1 MNRKSNIQK
10 WSPGFLILNGSLAF
24 LFSLMWTLG
33 VELDQKSN
41 MALGWHHVTFML
53 VFAAGIFPVL
63 AWLTKKLDSW
73 EGPSKGC
80 LGRKELKK
88 FYLIIVVIWLL
99 GYLAMFPGVYATDA
113 AYWYYEFIDE
123 NVPVNIIWSPI
134 YAGLFFSFVEAGK
147 ILFDSWD
154 IGFAC
159 FTLVQMGLVLL
170 VIRQILF
177 FLNEF
182 LGRSAV
188 ILSTIFFS
196 FVPTHVIL
204 AVTSATDPLFA
215 ACFAMCL
222 LHLIRLAYQ
231 AEEYV
236 AKRSNLVRFGAY
248 LIALCLIRNNGIY
261 SLIVLALA
269 GLILGKRYR
278 QHLLKVLAVVFA
290 CVLVCQGP
298 VYTKL
303 GVQAGYPFHPLAVM
317 LSVPLQQMAY
327 VYNNEA
333 LPQEL
338 KNEMDLYVTEEAWN
352 EYPLSMGIADTVRRG
367 LNVDFVQEHLWDFVK
382 LYGKVMKFSP
392 KSMVKGLFFQTYGL
406 WYPGKI
412 YPDISTWHPYL
423 NYQSYTYVWSYDT
436 GFTLHRI
443 SLFPLYDHVLGWLFG
458 EGERQTGYVGDM
470 SMTFSNIPVL
480 STLCKAGTY
489 TWLLL
494 YAACYA
500 VYRRW
505 KGALVILSFPIGI
518 WITVFLSPVIMYRY
532 AAPIIFSAPLIMAAL
547 FLKWDQPNVGPQQR
561 V

>member
-33 VELDQKSN
+33 VELDKKGN
-41 MALGWHHVTFML
+41 VDLGWHHAFFML
-53 VFAAGIFPVL
+53 MFAVGIFPIL
-63 AWLTKKLDSW
+63 AWSTQNLDKWGETSTASLNKKNLN
-73 EGPSKGC
+73 
-80 LGRKELKK
+80 R
-88 FYLIIVVIWLL
+88 FYLIIVIVWLL

-113 AYWYYEFIDE
+113 PYWYYEFIDK
-123 NVPVNIIWSPI
+123 NAPLSNSWSPV
-134 YAGLFFSFVEAGK
+134 YAGVFFFFVESGK
-147 ILFDSWD
+147 ILLNSWD
-154 IGFAC
+154 VGFAC
-159 FTLVQMGLVLL
+159 FTLVQMGIVLL

-177 FLNEF
+177 FLNEC
-182 LGRSAV
+182 LGRFAV
-188 ILSTIFFS
+188 ILSTLFFS
-196 FVPTHVIL
+196 FVPTHTIL
-204 AVTSATDPLFA
+204 SVTSATDPLFA
-215 ACFAMCL
+215 ALFAMCL
-222 LHLIRLAYQ
+222 LHLIRLVLQ
-231 AEEYV
+231 TEEYV
-236 AKRSNLVRFGAY
+236 SKKSNLVHFGGY
-248 LIALCLIRNNGIY
+248 LIALCLIRNNEIY

-303 GVQAGYPFHPLAVM
+303 GVQADYPLHPVAVM

-352 EYPLSMGIADTVRRG
+352 EYPLSMGIADTVRSG
-367 LNVDFVQEHLWDFVK
+367 LNVDFVQQHLWDFVK

-392 KSMVKGLFFQTYGL
+392 KSMIKGLLFQTYGL
-406 WYPGKI
+406 WYPGKS
-412 YPDISTWHPYL
+412 YPDISTWHPYIDF
-423 NYQSYTYVWSYDT
+423 QSYSYI
-436 GFTLHRI
+436 GFHGTEFILNRN
-443 SLFPLYDHVLGWLFG
+443 SLFPLYNQALAWLFG
-458 EGERQTGYVGDM
+458 EGETLDGYGGHLFM
-470 SMTFSNIPVL
+470 AFSNIPIL

-489 TWLLL
+489 TWLLI

>member
-1 MNRKSNIQK
+1 MC
-10 WSPGFLILNGSLAF
+10 PGMSGARVYEAWCTSRLSL
-24 LFSLMWTLG
+24 
-33 VELDQKSN
+33 
-41 MALGWHHVTFML
+41 
-53 VFAAGIFPVL
+53 
-63 AWLTKKLDSW
+63 
-73 EGPSKGC
+73 PS
-80 LGRKELKK
+80 
-88 FYLIIVVIWLL
+88 V
-99 GYLAMFPGVYATDA
+99 
-113 AYWYYEFIDE
+113 
-123 NVPVNIIWSPI
+123 
-134 YAGLFFSFVEAGK
+134 
-147 ILFDSWD
+147 
-154 IGFAC
+154 
-159 FTLVQMGLVLL
+159 
-170 VIRQILF
+170 
-177 FLNEF
+177 
-182 LGRSAV
+182 
-188 ILSTIFFS
+188 
-196 FVPTHVIL
+196 
-204 AVTSATDPLFA
+204 
-215 ACFAMCL
+215 
-222 LHLIRLAYQ
+222 
-231 AEEYV
+231 
-236 AKRSNLVRFGAY
+236 
-248 LIALCLIRNNGIY
+248 
-261 SLIVLALA
+261 
-269 GLILGKRYR
+269 
-278 QHLLKVLAVVFA
+278 
-290 CVLVCQGP
+290 
-298 VYTKL
+298 
-303 GVQAGYPFHPLAVM
+303 AVM